1 MMESS
6 AQHNVAHQRESS
18 PEASQWHP
26 YTQRLHSLQ
35 AIEARFSRH
44 LLIAGIMLMAL
55 IAFELFNFDTTRYA
69 LTNLIGEV
77 RVLGVGWSTILAL
90 AFCFIDFAGL
100 FRLLTPEQGADEPK
114 EVWYLMG
121 AWLLGATMNAIM
133 TWWAVSLTLLD
144 HQLGNEILSRETML
158 KVVPIFVAFVVWLTR
173 VLFIASL
180 TLTSEKLIDVH
191 NQRKARKNQLSQKSD
206 RSFSPIVV
214 RERTEADPPSRR
226 PHRGVEPTPV
236 LMMDTE
242 LAEEEMELPF
252 APPPKTVK
260 RTARPNGIP
269 HSNSSLHDKTS
280 KGIKAKPYQA
290 Q

>member
-1 MMESS
+1 MIDSFPP
-6 AQHNVAHQRESS
+6 HNVAQGRESS
-18 PEASQWHP
+18 PTAAEWHN
-26 YTQRLHSLQ
+26 YNQHLQSLQ
-35 AIEARFSRH
+35 AMDARFSRH
-44 LLIAGIMLMAL
+44 LIIAGIMVMAL

-69 LTNLIGEV
+69 LTNLIGEIHV
-77 RVLGVGWSTILAL
+77 IGVSWSTILAL

-158 KVVPIFVAFVVWLTR
+158 KIVPIFVAFVVWLTR

-191 NQRKARKNQLSQKSD
+191 QQRKVRQQQSD
-206 RSFSPIVV
+206 NLPPITM
-214 RERTEADPPSRR
+214 RERRYTDPPSYRSSR
-226 PHRGVEPTPV
+226 VKPTPT
-236 LMMDTE
+236 LTMTE
-242 LAEEEMELPF
+242 ESADDEIELPF

-260 RTARPNGIP
+260 RTARPNTTP
-269 HSNSSLHDKTS
+269 LQEKRS
-280 KGIKAKPYQA
+280 KGINAKPYQA